1 MATIL
6 DGNKTALDI
15 HSEVA
20 TGVINLRN
28 EFGAVPGLAAVLV
41 GDDPASAIYVRRKG
55 KTCQKVGIHTKT
67 IRLNNDTTQEQLQAT
82 ITELNTDPAIN
93 GILVQLPLPNHIN
106 SQIIQQTIS
115 PKKDVD
121 GLHPFNVGLL
131 MQGTPLFVPATPAGV
146 QQLLIRNGYNPA
158 GKHVAICGRSD
169 IVGKPLAILLAQKHD
184 HANATVTICHTGTKD
199 LKETLQ
205 RADIV
210 VAAVGKPRAITSDMI
225 NPGTIV
231 VDVGINRVPDM
242 SRKTGYRLEGDVDFT
257 SVEKKAKAISKVPGG
272 VGPMTIAMLLVNTL
286 KAATLHTQTTTT

>member
-1 MATIL
+1 MAKIL

-15 HSEVA
+15 HLEVA
-20 TGVINLRN
+20 TGVANLRN
-28 EFGAVPGLAAVLV
+28 AFGTVPGLAAVLV
-41 GDDPASAIYVRRKG
+41 GDDPASEIYVSRKG
-55 KTCQKVGIHTKT
+55 KACQEVGINTKT
-67 IRLNNDTTQEQLQAT
+67 IRLDNDTTQKKLQDT
-82 ITELNTDPAIN
+82 IVELNTDPAIN

-106 SQIIQQTIS
+106 AQTIQQTIS

-131 MQGTPLFVPATPAGV
+131 MQGNPLFIPATPAGI
-146 QQLLIRNGYNPA
+146 QQLLIRNGYDPA

-210 VAAVGKPRAITSDMI
+210 IAAVGKPRAITSDMI

-231 VDVGINRVPDM
+231 VDVGVNRVPDTT
-242 SRKTGYRLEGDVDFT
+242 RKTGYRLEGDVDFAA
-257 SVEKKAKAISKVPGG
+257 VEKKAKAISKVPGG

-286 KAATLHTQTTTT
+286 KAATLHTSAGTT